1 MPALSADARCSV
13 VVASLSR
20 SIPADAPGSSPVSP
34 SAQDQPAGQSPLRSP
49 LKRQASVCSTRLGST
64 KSLTAAFYG
73 DKQPVAVGVQFSS
86 DVSRSDENVL
96 DSPKQRRSFGSF
108 PYTPSADSNSFHQY
122 RSMDSSMS
130 MADSEA
136 YFSAAEEFE
145 PISSDEGPGTYPGRK
160 KKKKQTQQLDYSR
173 GSIYHSVEGPLSGH
187 GESVQGPRTLPFKA
201 HPSQASFVS
210 AVGGEEVV
218 EHLYPAEGEKTGDS
232 EQVTC
237 QQPAMSCYQTYLT
250 QLQVTH
256 WSAKHPTNKRTS
268 KSSLHRPLDLDT
280 PTSEESASSLEQ
292 LSIPA
297 FKVHSTPLVSLGG
310 GPRSTVSTTWFYSV
324 ILAALLRES
333 GGARLCEGGACQ
345 HRWWAPR
352 VQGRDWR
359 LDSDSVVTASLHQ
372 QAVPA
377 PGSEV
382 GIRALWSHVLRVLE
396 RRCHIGLKS

>member
-1 MPALSADARCSV
+1 MHSGCHLALC
-13 VVASLSR
+13 R
-20 SIPADAPGSSPVSP
+20 SIPVDAPGSSPVSP
-34 SAQDQPAGQSPLRSP
+34 SGQDQSVGQSPLRSP

-73 DKQPVAVGVQFSS
+73 DKQPVTVGVQFSS

-210 AVGGEEVV
+210 AVGGEELV

-232 EQVTC
+232 EPATS
-237 QQPAMSCYQTYLT
+237 QQPAMNCYQTYLT
-250 QLQVTH
+250 QFQVMN

-297 FKVHSTPLVSLGG
+297 FKVRGTHSAP
-310 GPRSTVSTTWFYSV
+310 
-324 ILAALLRES
+324 
-333 GGARLCEGGACQ
+333 
-345 HRWWAPR
+345 WWA
-352 VQGRDWR
+352 G
-359 LDSDSVVTASLHQ
+359 
-372 QAVPA
+372 
-377 PGSEV
+377 
-382 GIRALWSHVLRVLE
+382 
-396 RRCHIGLKS
+396 